1 MRAPHSFASA
11 GHTVTLESSTCAIRP
26 KCKLGSL
33 KSSENFGKIDCLFSN
48 AGLNARATVADMTLA
63 QWSLLIDTHVTGT
76 FNFCQAVL
84 RDMVERNSGS
94 IVITSSDFAIVGV
107 PNAANYCAAKT
118 ALYSLTKSLALE
130 FASHG
135 IRVNAIGP
143 GPIDTPLLRAGR
155 TPEEYAN
162 ARNVFESRLPIKRL
176 GQPEEV
182 AAVVDFLLSDRASFY
197 YRPADSTQWRSSD
210 VVKAASRLRLIRARK
225 AIILAIHHSDMKS
238 HANESNMKP
247 AKFDYHDP
255 TTLDEALGL
264 MAQFG
269 DQARP
274 LAGGQSLVP
283 LMNFRLIRPAH
294 LIDLNGVKELSYLND
309 DNGSLRIGAIDP
321 ATRARTV
328 GRGRRALAA
337 AAGSGELYRPCSNS

>member
-1 MRAPHSFASA
+1 MVAAQDSRVTVITGGGSGIGRATAVRLAQRGDSVCICDLKEDGLNETAALIRSA
-11 GHTVTLESSTCAIRP
+11 GDTFTGIVDVRSQAQVQAWIAEVIV
-26 KCKLGSL
+26 K
-33 KSSENFGKIDCLFSN
+33 FGKIDCLFSN

-84 RDMVERNSGS
+84 RNMVERNSGS

-176 GQPEEV
+176 GRPEEA
-182 AAVVDFLLSDRASFY
+182 AAVVDFLLSERASFI
-197 YRPADSTQWRSSD
+197 TGQ
-210 VVKAASRLRLIRARK
+210 LIQP
-225 AIILAIHHSDMKS
+225 
-238 HANESNMKP
+238 N
-247 AKFDYHDP
+247 
-255 TTLDEALGL
+255 
-264 MAQFG
+264 
-269 DQARP
+269 
-274 LAGGQSLVP
+274 GGQV
-283 LMNFRLIRPAH
+283 MW
-294 LIDLNGVKELSYLND
+294 
-309 DNGSLRIGAIDP
+309 
-321 ATRARTV
+321 
-328 GRGRRALAA
+328 
-337 AAGSGELYRPCSNS
+337 